1 MILPDK
7 NIKLE
12 YSLLNCGA
20 LILDEIREPKTISL
34 LWEQVKQKETLDNY
48 EKFVLTLDFLFIINA
63 IKLNDVFLE
72 RCKNDSFC

>member
-20 LILDEIREPKTISL
+20 LVLESLEVPLTISA
-34 LWEQVKQKETLDNY
+34 LWEKLKEQKVFVGY
-48 EKFVLTLDFLFIINA
+48 EKFILTIDFLYMINFIE
-63 IKLNDVFLE
+63 NDNGLIR
-72 RCKNDSFC
+72 RCVI

>member
-20 LILDEIREPKTISL
+20 LVLESLEVPLTISA
-34 LWEQVKQKETLDNY
+34 LWEKLKEQKVFVGY
-48 EKFVLTLDFLFIINA
+48 EKFILTIDLLYMING
-63 IKLNDVFLE
+63 IENENGLIR
-72 RCKNDSFC
+72 RCDI

>member
-20 LILDEIREPKTISL
+20 LVLESLEVPLTIST
-34 LWEQVKQKETLDNY
+34 LWEKLKEQKVFVGY
-48 EKFVLTLDFLFIINA
+48 EKFILTIDFLYMING
-63 IKLNDVFLE
+63 IENENGLIR
-72 RCKNDSFC
+72 RCDI

>member
-20 LILDEIREPKTISL
+20 LVLESLEVPLTISA
-34 LWEQVKQKETLDNY
+34 LWEKLKEQKVFVGY
-48 EKFVLTLDFLFIINA
+48 EKFILTIDFLYMISGIENENGL
-63 IKLNDVFLE
+63 IR
-72 RCKNDSFC
+72 RCDIWF

>member
-20 LILDEIREPKTISL
+20 LVLESLEVPLTISA
-34 LWEQVKQKETLDNY
+34 LWEKLKQQKVFVGY
-48 EKFVLTLDFLFIINA
+48 EKIILTIDFLYIING
-63 IKLNDVFLE
+63 IENENGLIR
-72 RCKNDSFC
+72 RCDI

>member
-20 LILDEIREPKTISL
+20 LILEELDEPLTVSA
-34 LWEQVKQKETLDNY
+34 LWERVKEKEIFVGY
-48 EKFVLTLDFLFIINA
+48 EKFILTIDYLYTLNCIYDINGL
-63 IKLNDVFLE
+63 IGRYKV
-72 RCKNDSFC
+72 

>member
-20 LILDEIREPKTISL
+20 LVLESLEVPLTISA
-34 LWEQVKQKETLDNY
+34 LWGKLKDQKVFVGY
-48 EKFVLTLDFLFIINA
+48 EKFILTIDFLYMING
-63 IKLNDVFLE
+63 IENENGLIR
-72 RCKNDSFC
+72 RCDI

>member
-20 LILDEIREPKTISL
+20 LVLESLEVPLTISA
-34 LWEQVKQKETLDNY
+34 LWEKLKEQKVFVGY
-48 EKFVLTLDFLFIINA
+48 EKFILTIDFLYMING
-63 IKLNDVFLE
+63 IENKNGLIR
-72 RCKNDSFC
+72 RCDI

>member
-20 LILDEIREPKTISL
+20 LVLESLEVPLTISA
-34 LWEQVKQKETLDNY
+34 LWEKLKEQKVFVGY
-48 EKFVLTLDFLFIINA
+48 EKFILTIDFLYMING
-63 IKLNDVFLE
+63 IENENGLI
-72 RCKNDSFC
+72 RR

>member
-20 LILDEIREPKTISL
+20 LILEELESPLTISA
-34 LWEQVKQKETLDNY
+34 LWEKVKEQRAFVGY
-48 EKFVLTLDFLFIINA
+48 EKFILTIDYLYMINC
-63 IKLNDVFLE
+63 IYDINGLVGRSE
-72 RCKNDSFC
+72 I

>member
-20 LILDEIREPKTISL
+20 LVLESLEVPLTISA
-34 LWEQVKQKETLDNY
+34 LWEKLKEQKVFVGY
-48 EKFVLTLDFLFIINA
+48 EKFIFTIDFLYMING
-63 IKLNDVFLE
+63 IENENGLIR
-72 RCKNDSFC
+72 RCDI

>member
-20 LILDEIREPKTISL
+20 LVLESLEVPLTISA
-34 LWEQVKQKETLDNY
+34 LWEKLKEQKV
-48 EKFVLTLDFLFIINA
+48 FVGG
-63 IKLNDVFLE
+63 K
-72 RCKNDSFC
+72 CGQY

>member
-20 LILDEIREPKTISL
+20 LVLESLEVPLTISA
-34 LWEQVKQKETLDNY
+34 LWEKLKEQKVFVGY
-48 EKFVLTLDFLFIINA
+48 EKFILTIDFLYMING
-63 IKLNDVFLE
+63 IENENGLIRMCDI
-72 RCKNDSFC
+72 

>member
-20 LILDEIREPKTISL
+20 LILDEIRDPKTISL

-63 IKLNDVFLE
+63 IKLNDGFLE

>member
-20 LILDEIREPKTISL
+20 LVLDSLEVPLTISA
-34 LWEQVKQKETLDNY
+34 LWEKLKEQKVFVGY
-48 EKFVLTLDFLFIINA
+48 EKFILTIDFLYMING
-63 IKLNDVFLE
+63 IENENGLIR
-72 RCKNDSFC
+72 RCDI

>member
-20 LILDEIREPKTISL
+20 LVLESLEVPLTISA
-34 LWEQVKQKETLDNY
+34 LWEKLKEQKVVVGY
-48 EKFVLTLDFLFIINA
+48 EKFILTIDFLYIING
-63 IKLNDVFLE
+63 IENENGLIR
-72 RCKNDSFC
+72 RCDI

>member
-20 LILDEIREPKTISL
+20 LVLESLEVPLTISA
-34 LWEQVKQKETLDNY
+34 LWEKLKEQKVFVGY
-48 EKFVLTLDFLFIINA
+48 EKFILTIDFLHMING
-63 IKLNDVFLE
+63 IENENGLIR
-72 RCKNDSFC
+72 RCDI

>member
-20 LILDEIREPKTISL
+20 LVLESLEVPLTISA
-34 LWEQVKQKETLDNY
+34 LWEELKEQNVFVGY
-48 EKFVLTLDFLFIINA
+48 EKFILTIDFLYMING
-63 IKLNDVFLE
+63 IENENGLIR
-72 RCKNDSFC
+72 RCDI

>member
-20 LILDEIREPKTISL
+20 LVLESLEVPLTISA
-34 LWEQVKQKETLDNY
+34 LWEKLKEQKVFVGY
-48 EKFVLTLDFLFIINA
+48 EKFILTIDFLYMING
-63 IKLNDVFLE
+63 IENENGLI
-72 RCKNDSFC
+72 RCDI

>member
-20 LILDEIREPKTISL
+20 LVLESLEVPLTISA
-34 LWEQVKQKETLDNY
+34 LWEKLKEQKVFVGY
-48 EKFVLTLDFLFIINA
+48 EKFILIIDFLYMING
-63 IKLNDVFLE
+63 IENENGLIR
-72 RCKNDSFC
+72 RCDI

>member
-20 LILDEIREPKTISL
+20 LILASLHEPLTLSA
-34 LWEQVKQKETLDNY
+34 LWENVKEQKIFAGY
-48 EKFVLTLDFLFIINA
+48 EKFILTIDFLYVIDCI
-63 IKLNDVFLE
+63 
-72 RCKNDSFC
+72 KNDDGLIRRCDV

>member
-20 LILDEIREPKTISL
+20 LVLESLEVPLTISA
-34 LWEQVKQKETLDNY
+34 LWEKLKEQKVFVGY
-48 EKFVLTLDFLFIINA
+48 EKFILTIDFLYMING
-63 IKLNDVFLE
+63 IENENGLIR
-72 RCKNDSFC
+72 RCDI

>member
-20 LILDEIREPKTISL
+20 LVLESLEVPLTISA
-34 LWEQVKQKETLDNY
+34 LWEKLKEQKLFVGY
-48 EKFVLTLDFLFIINA
+48 EKFILTIDFLYMING
-63 IKLNDVFLE
+63 IENENGLIR
-72 RCKNDSFC
+72 RCDI

>member
-20 LILDEIREPKTISL
+20 LILESLEVPLTISA
-34 LWEQVKQKETLDNY
+34 LWEKLKEQKVFVGY
-48 EKFVLTLDFLFIINA
+48 EKFILTIDFLYMING
-63 IKLNDVFLE
+63 IENENGLIR
-72 RCKNDSFC
+72 RCDI

>member
-20 LILDEIREPKTISL
+20 LILEELESPLTISA
-34 LWEQVKQKETLDNY
+34 LWEKVKEQRAFVGY
-48 EKFVLTLDFLFIINA
+48 EKFILTIDYLYMINC
-63 IKLNDVFLE
+63 IYDINGLVG
-72 RCKNDSFC
+72 RCEI

>member
-20 LILDEIREPKTISL
+20 LVLESLEVPLTISA
-34 LWEQVKQKETLDNY
+34 LWEKLKEQKV
-48 EKFVLTLDFLFIINA
+48 FVEFDDFYQIMTF
-63 IKLNDVFLE
+63 FL
-72 RCKNDSFC
+72 KSQ

>member
-20 LILDEIREPKTISL
+20 LVLESLEVPLTISA
-34 LWEQVKQKETLDNY
+34 LWEKLKEQKVFVGY
-48 EKFVLTLDFLFIINA
+48 EKFILTIDFLYIING
-63 IKLNDVFLE
+63 IENENGLIR
-72 RCKNDSFC
+72 RCDI

>member
-20 LILDEIREPKTISL
+20 LVLESLEVPLTISA
-34 LWEQVKQKETLDNY
+34 LWEKLKEQKVFVGY
-48 EKFVLTLDFLFIINA
+48 EKFILTIDFLYMING
-63 IKLNDVFLE
+63 IENENGLIRWCDI
-72 RCKNDSFC
+72 

>member
-20 LILDEIREPKTISL
+20 LVLESLEVPLTISA
-34 LWEQVKQKETLDNY
+34 LWEKLKQQKVFVGY
-48 EKFVLTLDFLFIINA
+48 EKFILTIDFLYIING
-63 IKLNDVFLE
+63 IENENGLIR
-72 RCKNDSFC
+72 RCDI

>member
-34 LWEQVKQKETLDNY
+34 LWEQVKQKRHW
-48 EKFVLTLDFLFIINA
+48 IIT
-63 IKLNDVFLE
+63 KSLY
-72 RCKNDSFC
+72 

>member
-20 LILDEIREPKTISL
+20 LILEELTSPLTISA
-34 LWEQVKQKETLDNY
+34 LWEKVKEQRAFVGY
-48 EKFVLTLDFLFIINA
+48 EKFILTIDYLYMINCIYDA
-63 IKLNDVFLE
+63 NGLVG
-72 RCKNDSFC
+72 RCDI

>member
-20 LILDEIREPKTISL
+20 LVLESLEVPLTISA
-34 LWEQVKQKETLDNY
+34 LWEKLKEQKVFVGY
-48 EKFVLTLDFLFIINA
+48 EKFIITIDFLYMING
-63 IKLNDVFLE
+63 IENENGLIR
-72 RCKNDSFC
+72 RCDI

>member
-20 LILDEIREPKTISL
+20 LVLESLEVPLTISA
-34 LWEQVKQKETLDNY
+34 LWEKLKEQKVFVGY
-48 EKFVLTLDFLFIINA
+48 EKFIDFLYMING
-63 IKLNDVFLE
+63 IENENGLIR
-72 RCKNDSFC
+72 RCDI

>member
-48 EKFVLTLDFLFIINA
+48 EMFVLTLDFLFIINA
-63 IKLNDVFLE
+63 IKLNDGFLE